1 MKNIPFYSYYWHCDG
16 NIRIISKQNQSIII
30 KGTVQG
36 HMKMLYSKQENNHVI
51 FTELLLQTFLNY
63 SAYNLNSV
71 IWKYPEHK
79 QLTALMPFLISAL
92 SGEYW
97 VYLSACGRW
106 CLRVAV
112 LAPKYHGACMMYW
125 GMWGLMSLGKNST
138 SNHMI
143 NLSLRTAEAMK
154 VKDDPDERPSS
165 CKVTVLKHINK
176 PITVDPASH

>member
-1 MKNIPFYSYYWHCDG
+1 MIKKGKWRISLFTVITDTDG
-16 NIRIISKQNQSIII
+16 NIRIISKQNQSLII

-79 QLTALMPFLISAL
+79 QLTALIPFLISAL

-97 VYLSACGRW
+97 VYFSACGRW

-125 GMWGLMSLGKNST
+125 GMWGLMSLGKTVPAIMWLISVSGQT
-138 SNHMI
+138 KCWKWKMI
-143 NLSLRTAEAMK
+143 LMRDHPH
-154 VKDDPDERPSS
+154 VRPQFWS
-165 CKVTVLKHINK
+165 I
-176 PITVDPASH
+176 